1 MEFTVVVNSRRN
13 AQGTNTDH
21 SPPYNLWKT
30 GAHAYLRSFH
40 SITAFIESRDL
51 SSWLFNECITN
62 NAVAHA
68 C

>member
-21 SPPYNLWKT
+21 SPLVEDWSPSTFISL
-30 GAHAYLRSFH
+30 HH
-40 SITAFIESRDL
+40 SGHGIKRL
-51 SSWLFNECITN
+51 LSWLFNECITN